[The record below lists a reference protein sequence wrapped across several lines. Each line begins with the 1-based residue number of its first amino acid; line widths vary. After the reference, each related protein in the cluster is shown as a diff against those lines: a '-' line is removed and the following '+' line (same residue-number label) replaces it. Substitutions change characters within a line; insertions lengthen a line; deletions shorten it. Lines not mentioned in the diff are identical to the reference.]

1 MQDRIHC
8 AIWAQAIML
17 WHARPGGSIFR
28 LLSCVACLSQPALI
42 KVPALQQM
50 DFSVLLPA
58 AAIILIVPRAINLP
72 WRGEG
77 SDDEDEGPPPL
88 QDSSDSGNED
98 NAPLQDASDSSDASS
113 DDSLPT
119 WSAVHQRA
127 SNHGWT
133 FMVQP
138 LDTRIHL
145 RFMRDMELWMSAN
158 AASAHPADA
167 GLRSNQNNAGG
178 RLAGNDASNFRG
190 SRCCSIL

>member
-1 MQDRIHC
+1 
-8 AIWAQAIML
+8 ML

-72 WRGEG
+72 WRGED
-77 SDDEDEGPPPL
+77 SDDEDDGPP
-88 QDSSDSGNED
+88 
-98 NAPLQDASDSSDASS
+98 PLQDASDSGDASS
-113 DDSLPT
+113 DDSLPIEML
-119 WSAVHQRA
+119 SYQRA
-127 SNHGWT
+127 SNRLFMARTH
-133 FMVQP
+133 MVQL
-138 LDTRIHL
+138 LDTHMHL

>member
-1 MQDRIHC
+1 
-8 AIWAQAIML
+8 ML

-72 WRGEG
+72 WRGED
-77 SDDEDEGPPPL
+77 SDDEDDGPPPL

-98 NAPLQDASDSSDASS
+98 NTPLQDASDSGDASS
-113 DDSLPT
+113 DDSLPIEML
-119 WSAVHQRA
+119 SYQRA
-127 SNHGWT
+127 SNRLFMARTH
-133 FMVQP
+133 MVQL
-138 LDTRIHL
+138 LDTHMHL
-145 RFMRDMELWMSAN
+145 RFMRDMELWTSAN
-158 AASAHPADA
+158 AASAHRADA

-178 RLAGNDASNFRG
+178 RLAGNNASNFRG